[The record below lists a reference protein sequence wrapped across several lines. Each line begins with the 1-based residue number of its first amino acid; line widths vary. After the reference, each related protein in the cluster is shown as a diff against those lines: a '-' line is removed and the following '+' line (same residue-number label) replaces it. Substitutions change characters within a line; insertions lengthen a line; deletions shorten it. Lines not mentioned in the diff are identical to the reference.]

1 MLIYVGVKFKQV
13 ATRKMNF
20 MKRTYLHKFSWQVPW
35 EVARK
40 GLYEDCLPNNVHLEY
55 HRRIDVQAYKGSKNK
70 AIRRS

>member
-1 MLIYVGVKFKQV
+1 MLIDIGVKFKQV

-40 GLYEDCLPNNVHLEY
+40 GLYEDCLPNNVHLE
-55 HRRIDVQAYKGSKNK
+55 
-70 AIRRS
+70 